1 MNPFAGPCRHPG
13 AGPFP
18 SANVHASTLRTAR
31 LRRRGISMS
40 DNLMTSRR
48 FAPLFWCQF
57 FSAFNDNFLKNAL
70 VFLIL
75 FAPGVGNRAALI
87 TLTAAIFIGPF
98 FFLSGFGGQLAD
110 RFDKSIVASRVK
122 FVEIAVSALGV
133 VGFWLHS
140 IPIMFVTL
148 FLFGVIATLFGPIKY
163 GILPDHLK
171 REELPAG
178 NALVEGATFM
188 AILLGTIVGGLAAK
202 EGNHPGWFGAM
213 IMVFAALC
221 WGSSLLIPRTGQG
234 APNLYVDP
242 NIARSTG
249 SLLKDLWIDKRLW
262 WGSLTTSWFWLT
274 GAVALSLMPPLVKT
288 VLGASEEVV
297 TVYLAV
303 FSISIAIGSLLAA
316 WIAHGR
322 IVLFPTLLGAALL
335 GVFAIDL
342 GFSTYGVV
350 HGGAPATIRE
360 VFTTWRGLHVAIDLA
375 GLAIAGGL
383 YIVPCF
389 AAVQSW
395 AGADKRARVIAAVN
409 VLNAA
414 FIVAGTL
421 VVAALQAFGATLP
434 ELFLLLGAANLITMV
449 IVARTMPA
457 NGLRDFLTTMLR
469 AMYRMEVKGAENLD
483 VDKAGPNPIIALNHV
498 SFLDAAVALS
508 LMDKEPV
515 FAIDYNIAQRWWV
528 KPFLKLTR
536 AMPLDPSKP
545 MATRTL
551 INAVKAGEPL
561 VIFPEGR
568 ITVTGSLMKVYD
580 GVGLIADKSGALVV
594 PVKIDGLEA
603 TPFSRLSRSQVHRR
617 WFPKVTVTVLPP
629 VKLAVDDNLKGRWRR
644 QAAGAALY
652 EIMSDLVFRT
662 TSTDRTVF
670 QAAVDAAE
678 VHGWKRVAVED
689 PVTGSLSYK
698 RMLIGANVLGKKL
711 MPLAAEGKALGVMLP
726 NANGAVVTIL
736 AVMSGGRVPAMI
748 NFTAGA
754 ANILAACKAAE
765 VGTIVTSRAF
775 VEKGKLDAVVAQLT
789 QSVTIVYLEDVRA
802 GVTTADKLGGLLAYK
817 KPIVA
822 RKPDDPAVILFTSG
836 SEGTPKGVVLS
847 HRNMLANCAQ
857 AAARIDFGRQDKL
870 FNVLP
875 VFHSFGLTA
884 GTILPLVSGVP
895 IYLYPSPLHYRT
907 VPELIYGVNATIV
920 FGTDTFLAGYARAAH
935 PYDFRSLRYIL
946 AGAEPVRESTR
957 RTYMEKFGLRILEG
971 YGVTETAPVLA
982 LNTPMFNRFGTVGRL
997 MPGIEPRLEPVPGV
1011 DEGGR
1016 LYVRGPNVMLG
1027 YLKAENPGV
1036 LEPTHEGW
1044 HDTGDIVTIDAQG
1057 FVTIKGRAKR
1067 FAKIGGEMI
1076 SLAAVESLAAQ
1087 LWPDVLSAVAT
1098 APDPRKGE
1106 RLVLVTQQKGATRSE
1121 FQQFAKPK
1129 GASDLMVPAEVVYLE
1144 KLPVLGTGKI
1154 DMVGVAT
1161 LVKERA
1167 ASMPMQA
1174 AEAVA

>member
-1 MNPFAGPCRHPG
+1 
-13 AGPFP
+13 
-18 SANVHASTLRTAR
+18 
-31 LRRRGISMS
+31 MS
-40 DNLMTSRR
+40 DSLMTSRR

-75 FAPGVGNRAALI
+75 FTPGIADDDRPALI
-87 TLTAAIFIGPF
+87 TLTAAVFIGPF
-98 FFLSGFGGQLAD
+98 FFLSGLGGQTAD
-110 RFDKSIVASRVK
+110 RFDKAVVAKWVK
-122 FVEIAVSALGV
+122 LVEILVATLGV

-140 IPIMFVTL
+140 IPIMFATL
-148 FLFGVIATLFGPIKY
+148 FMFGVIATMFGPVKY

-171 REELPAG
+171 KEELPAG

-188 AILLGTIVGGLAAK
+188 AILLGTIAGGLSAS
-202 EGNHPGWFGAM
+202 EEVHPAYFCAL
-213 IMVFAALC
+213 IVIFSLLC

-234 APNLYVDP
+234 APNLKVDP

-249 SLLKDLWIDKRLW
+249 ALLKDLWTDHRLW
-262 WGSLTTSWFWLT
+262 WGGLVTSWFWLV
-274 GAVALSLMPPLVKT
+274 GAIALSLMPPLVKT
-288 VLGASEEVV
+288 ALGATEEVV
-297 TVYLAV
+297 TAYLAI
-303 FSISIAIGSLLAA
+303 FSIAIAVGSLLAA
-316 WIAHGR
+316 WLSHGR
-322 IVLFPTLLGAALL
+322 IALFPTLVGAFLL
-335 GVFAIDL
+335 AVFAIDL
-342 GFSTYGVV
+342 GLATYG
-350 HGGAPATIRE
+350 APLVTAKVGIAQ
-360 VFTTWRGLHVAIDLA
+360 VFSSWNGIHVGIDLA

-383 YIVPCF
+383 FIVPAF
-389 AAVQSW
+389 SAVQSW
-395 AGADKRARVIAAVN
+395 AGADKRARVVAAVN

-414 FIVAGTL
+414 FIVGGTL
-421 VVAALQAFGATLP
+421 VVAVLQSKYVGMTVP
-434 ELFLLLGAANLITMV
+434 QLFLLIGVANLLMLVWIT
-449 IVARTMPA
+449 RTMPA

-469 AMYRMEVKGAENLD
+469 AFYRMEVKGAENF
-483 VDKAGPNPIIALNHV
+483 DKAGPNPIVALNHV

-617 WFPKVTVTVLPP
+617 WFPKVMITVLPP
-629 VKLAVDDNLKGRWRR
+629 VKLAVAEELKGRHRR

-662 TSTDRTVF
+662 TPTDRTVF
-670 QAAVDAAE
+670 DAVVEAAD
-678 VHGWKRVAVED
+678 VHGLKRIAVED

-698 RMLIGANVLGKKL
+698 KMLIGASVLGKKL
-711 MPLAAEGKALGVMLP
+711 MPLASEGKALGVMLP

-736 AVMSGGRVPAMI
+736 GVMSGGRVPAMI

-754 ANILAACKAAE
+754 TNILAACKAAE
-765 VGTIVTSRAF
+765 VGTILTSRAF
-775 VEKGKLDAVVAQLT
+775 IEKGRLDAVVAQLA
-789 QSVTIVYLEDVRA
+789 QSLTVVYLEDVRA
-802 GVTTADKLGGLLAYK
+802 TVTTGDKLRGLMAFRRPL
-817 KPIVA
+817 VA

-847 HRNMLANCAQ
+847 HRNILANVAQ
-857 AAARIDFGRQDKL
+857 AAARIDFGRRDKL

-895 IYLYPSPLHYRT
+895 IYLYPSPLHYRM
-907 VPELIYGVNATIV
+907 VPELIYGVNATVV
-920 FGTDTFLAGYARAAH
+920 FGTDTFLAGYARSAH
-935 PYDFRSLRYIL
+935 PYDFRSLRYIV

-982 LNTPMFNRFGTVGRL
+982 LNTPMFNKFGTVGRL
-997 MPGIEPRLEPVPGV
+997 MPGMEPRLEPVPGV

-1027 YLKAENPGV
+1027 YLKADNPGV
-1036 LEPTHEGW
+1036 IEPPPEGW
-1044 HDTGDIVTIDAQG
+1044 HDTGDIVTIDPQG
-1057 FVTIKGRAKR
+1057 FIAIKGRAKR

-1076 SLAAVESLAAQ
+1076 SLAAVEMLAAQ
-1087 LWPDVLSAVAT
+1087 LWPDILSAVAT
-1098 APDPRKGE
+1098 APDARKGE
-1106 RLVLVTQQKGATRSE
+1106 RLVLVTQKKDATRSE
-1121 FQQFAKPK
+1121 FQAYAKSK
-1129 GASDLMVPAEVVYLE
+1129 GASDLMIPAEVVVLD

-1154 DMVGVAT
+1154 DMVGVAK

-1167 ASMPMQA
+1167 ASAPA
-1174 AEAVA
+1174 GAPSGETVVA